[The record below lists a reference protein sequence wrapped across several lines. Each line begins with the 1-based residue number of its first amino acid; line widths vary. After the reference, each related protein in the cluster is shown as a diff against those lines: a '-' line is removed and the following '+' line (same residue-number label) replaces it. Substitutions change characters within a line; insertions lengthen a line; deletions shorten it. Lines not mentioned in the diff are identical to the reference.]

1 VLALVGS
8 GEYLPPMESVDR
20 ELLLRVSPQVR
31 LLRVPPAARLNRPA
45 PRVEAGRPPRVVC
58 LATAAGREGEERID
72 YWSRLGVD
80 HFQRLGA
87 SAESVPVLDTASANN
102 PVLAA
107 RIAEADLIYLSGG
120 SPGYLHQT
128 LAGSLAWQAILGVHQ
143 AGGVVAGC
151 SAGAMVMS
159 ESFIAFPGW
168 KTGFGLLPGVTV
180 IPHFDELGG
189 RTLAVLSQPQRP
201 RLTIVGVER
210 NTALWVDGDHW
221 EVLGSGGV
229 TVWTDSRRVRYTAG
243 PMPRV

>member
-8 GEYLPPMESVDR
+8 GEYLPPMDPVDT
-20 ELLLRVSPQVR
+20 ELM
-31 LLRVPPAARLNRPA
+31 ARLA
-45 PRVEAGRPPRVVC
+45 PRVGAGHVPRVVC
-58 LATAAGREGEERID
+58 LATAAGREGAERIA
-72 YWSRLGVD
+72 YWSNLGVD
-80 HFQRLGA
+80 HFQHLGA
-87 SAESVPVLDTASANN
+87 LAEAVPVVDSASAND
-102 PVLAA
+102 PALAA
-107 RIAEADLIYLSGG
+107 RIAAADWVYLSGG
-120 SPGYLHQT
+120 SPGYLHES

-151 SAGAMVMS
+151 SAGAMVLG

-168 KTGFGLLPGVTV
+168 KAGFRLLPGVTL

-210 NTALWVDGDHW
+210 NTALVVHGDQW

-229 TVWTDSRRVRYTAG
+229 TVWTAAQRIRYTAG